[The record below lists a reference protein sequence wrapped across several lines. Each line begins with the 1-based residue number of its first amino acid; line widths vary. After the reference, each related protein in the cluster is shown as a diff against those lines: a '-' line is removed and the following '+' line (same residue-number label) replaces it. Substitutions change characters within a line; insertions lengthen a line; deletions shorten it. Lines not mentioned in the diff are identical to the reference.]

1 MQARLQKPEKLPY
14 YGNGKNRIPMVHIAD
29 LLTYIQKII
38 EKRPKIPYVLA
49 LDYNPKPTQKRIIEA
64 ISSGIGTAK
73 VESNQITV
81 EVKNIDLLTLN
92 LRMKPTT
99 VFAKIE
105 EEEAALEQEEGNC
118 K

>member
-1 MQARLQKPEKLPY
+1 M
-14 YGNGKNRIPMVHIAD
+14 
-29 LLTYIQKII
+29 
-38 EKRPKIPYVLA
+38 
-49 LDYNPKPTQKRIIEA
+49 
-64 ISSGIGTAK
+64 
-73 VESNQITV
+73 ESNQITV